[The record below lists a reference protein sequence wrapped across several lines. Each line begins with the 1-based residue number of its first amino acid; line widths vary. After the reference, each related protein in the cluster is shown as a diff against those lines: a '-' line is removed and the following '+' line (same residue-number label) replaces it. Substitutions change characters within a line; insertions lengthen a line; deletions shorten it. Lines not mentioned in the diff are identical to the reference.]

1 VHLITR
7 EVETED
13 VEGANWSYCSCCGC
27 WTMGDKMHT
36 MEGHKTKQEIQ
47 ASNTS
52 ACHHAATGHNEKV
65 ENGRL

>member
-1 VHLITR
+1 
-7 EVETED
+7 
-13 VEGANWSYCSCCGC
+13 
-27 WTMGDKMHT
+27 MGDKMHT